1 MYVAFVQLPYTT
13 SDAAI
18 TRALP
23 APRRERA
30 SQLGPIEPRTPRKVA
45 RSGNPNPILSLTLT
59 LTLSPAVSLTLTLNP
74 NPSRARRRGGAAGC
88 CAVISPPYLPHISH
102 TSPLHLP

>member
-18 TRALP
+18 TRAIP
-23 APRRERA
+23 APARGHP

-45 RSGNPNPILSLTLT
+45 RSGNPNPTRVVAT
-59 LTLSPAVSLTLTLNP
+59 LTLS
-74 NPSRARRRGGAAGC
+74 
-88 CAVISPPYLPHISH
+88 
-102 TSPLHLP
+102 